1 MKYSNDR
8 RSIFLDLK
16 NEEDVGAIAD
26 LCTALSSPVRLKILR
41 RLNTPPYGYSVSE
54 LVKTLDIPT
63 TTLLFHLEKMEKA
76 DIVNI
81 SYRSTSSGTTRM
93 VTRKLHDAN
102 LCFYYRLDAD
112 EVREAQE
119 VQSVS
124 VGAYHDF
131 VGDEINFATSERIY
145 NKLGDDIFHASR
157 SDAQLVFTPNGI
169 ITYMFSNRLCK
180 LRKVKKLAFTLEI
193 CSEAPYYNNDYLSDV
208 TFWLNGAELT
218 TVTLKGD
225 YGDRRGRLNPE
236 WWSDVLTQHGDLI
249 TLSIDDKGVSVNGI
263 EKQNKTTIDKL
274 DLSSGNRIE
283 FSFGNKA
290 TAEHIGGFNVFGAS
304 FGDYPQDICLTTTY
318 EE

>member
-1 MKYSNDR
+1 MKYSDDR
-8 RSIFLDLK
+8 RSVFLDLK
-16 NEEDVGAIAD
+16 NEEDGDAITS

-102 LCFYYRLDAD
+102 LCFYYRADAD
-112 EVREAQE
+112 EVRETQE

-131 VGDEINFATSERIY
+131 IGDEINFATSEKIY
-145 NKLGDDIFHASR
+145 NKLGDDIFHADR
-157 SDAQLVFTPNGI
+157 SKAQLVFTPNGI
-169 ITYMFSNRLCK
+169 ITYMFSNKLCK
-180 LRKVKKLAFTLEI
+180 LRKVKKLTFTLEI

-208 TFWLNGAELT
+208 TFWLNGTELT

-263 EKQNKTTIDKL
+263 EKQSRTTIEKL
-274 DLSSGNRIE
+274 DLSSGNRIG

-290 TAEHIGGFNVFGAS
+290 TAEHIGGFNVFGAG